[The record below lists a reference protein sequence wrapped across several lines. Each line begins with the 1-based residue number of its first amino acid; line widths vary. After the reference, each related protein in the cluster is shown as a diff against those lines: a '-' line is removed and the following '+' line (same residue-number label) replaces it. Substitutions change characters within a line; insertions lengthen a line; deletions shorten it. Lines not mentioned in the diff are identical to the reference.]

1 VGAGGGSVA
10 YMDPGGAFRVGPR
23 SAGARP
29 GPASYGLGGTEPTV
43 TDANLV
49 LGRLRAEH
57 FLGGAMKVKRDL
69 AENAVAQ
76 LGSSL
81 HLSTL
86 DAAAGIL
93 TLVNHN
99 MANAV
104 RSRTIQKGHDPRQFT
119 LVAFGGAGPLHA
131 ADLARSL
138 DVPEV
143 IVPSYPGI
151 TSAMGLLST
160 DLKYDLIQNE
170 FMLDSDADLDRLNRD
185 FKRLDAEAHA
195 QLQRDSVPEAGVQI
209 LHSADCRY
217 VGQGYELRVP
227 MPTTDLTAGSIKKF
241 WDDFN
246 RLHEEEYGHA
256 FPGNPI
262 ELVNIRVV
270 ATGRLPK
277 MPEVPPPSGGS
288 LEDAQLDTADVYFAG
303 EDGKQKAHRSQF
315 YERTKLPVGA
325 RIEGPAVLL
334 QVDSTTLVPPGATA
348 EVLKTGDLLI
358 KV

>member
-1 VGAGGGSVA
+1 
-10 YMDPGGAFRVGPR
+10 
-23 SAGARP
+23 
-29 GPASYGLGGTEPTV
+29 
-43 TDANLV
+43 
-49 LGRLRAEH
+49 
-57 FLGGAMKVKRDL
+57 
-69 AENAVAQ
+69 
-76 LGSSL
+76 
-81 HLSTL
+81 
-86 DAAAGIL
+86 
-93 TLVNHN
+93 

-143 IVPSYPGI
+143 IVPNYPGI

-170 FMLDSDADLDRLNRD
+170 FMLDSDADLERLNRD
-185 FKRLDAEAHA
+185 FKRLDAEARA
-195 QLQRDSVPEAGVQI
+195 QLQRDAVPESSVHIVHA
-209 LHSADCRY
+209 ADCRY

-227 MPTTDLTAGSIKKF
+227 MPTQQLTADGIKKF

-277 MPEVPPPSGGS
+277 MPEVPPPAKGG
-288 LEDAQLDTADVYFAG
+288 LKEAELDTADVYFAG
-303 EDGKQKAHRSQF
+303 EGGKLKSHKSRF
-315 YERTKLPVGA
+315 YERAKLPVGA
-325 RIEGPAVLL
+325 KVDGPAVLIQL
-334 QVDSTTLVPPGATA
+334 DSTTLVPPGATA